1 MHRSPL
7 TRIAAVLVALSV
19 VFTLA
24 VPASASAVMS
34 PQAIPDFVFNG
45 GGWGHGIGMSQYGAQ
60 GYALK
65 GWTAEQIIQH
75 YFQGT
80 TIATSKPVTV
90 RVYLDKD
97 AVPRTRWTVKAVGSP
112 LVVSDGSK
120 TLTLAADKYF
130 VFKNGGTS
138 VTVSD
143 GANVVGTFSGS
154 PWADPQGGALLEILE
169 NSGPPLH
176 EDYPSGYPKMRWR
189 GKVQLIR
196 SGSGLHCVN
205 AVSLEEYLYGVVPRE
220 SPSSWDADALSA
232 QALVARSYAKAKVD
246 PNDDGILDANL
257 RCTTADQVY
266 GGHSRVAWNGS
277 IVYHEAASTNVA
289 VNATQA
295 KVVKYGSTIVQTF
308 FSSSMGG
315 HTANIEDS
323 WSYSAP
329 KPYYTGVPSPYEA
342 LAGCPNQS
350 WTVAMSGLE
359 LAAKLK
365 GSSSV
370 TKELAD
376 HGLAPVPVGAGSSVA
391 VSSISVDYGVSG
403 YPRWVYFKFSTGRT
417 VKLSAW
423 TVKVALGLKSP
434 NFRPTTFPISRVEGG
449 DRYATSVEICNVAF
463 PGGTAPAVVLASGQ
477 DYADAL
483 TGSAL
488 AGAAGGPLLLTAK
501 DHLPDSV
508 AREVQSLAPSTV
520 YIMGGTAAVSSG
532 VEDSVRSL
540 VPSARIVRLSGA
552 NRYDT
557 SVLAAR
563 EVRSLSGV
571 TKAIVVSG
579 SAWADGAAI
588 SGLAYAKR
596 YPILLTATDSV
607 PGSVSAF
614 FAEAKPAS
622 TLIAGGAA
630 VVTGAVAT
638 TISDLTGGGVTRLS
652 GADRYYTSSAIA
664 RHSVDVEGFGYGQV
678 YLATGAMYAD
688 ALSGGVLAGVTGQP
702 ILLTG
707 IDSCPDGTR
716 AFLRERKA
724 GIEGLTIFGGPSAVS
739 IDGLLALN
747 EAMR

>member
-7 TRIAAVLVALSV
+7 TRIAAALAVLAV

-24 VPASASAVMS
+24 VPAPASAVMS
-34 PQAIPDFVFNG
+34 PLAIPDFVFNG

-65 GWTAEQIIQH
+65 GWTAEQIIKH
-75 YFQGT
+75 YFQGSYLGT
-80 TIATSKPVTV
+80 NTGKRIRV
-90 RVYLDKD
+90 RLDPD
-97 AVPRTRWTVKAVGSP
+97 AGTDSAEYTRQTWRIRPGYQGGKLKINGVEYTDGTYTFTASGSSIVVSGGSIGSP
-112 LVVSDGSK
+112 K
-120 TLTLAADKYF
+120 TLTGEVRVDP
-130 VFKNGGTS
+130 VGG
-138 VTVSD
+138 
-143 GANVVGTFSGS
+143 N
-154 PWADPQGGALLEILE
+154 
-169 NSGPPLH
+169 PPLLQVVEGTGLYKSWYVRH
-176 EDYPSGYPKMRWR
+176 RGFIRMNASSSRIRLIGDLAMEDYVK
-189 GKVQLIR
+189 
-196 SGSGLHCVN
+196 
-205 AVSLEEYLYGVVPRE
+205 GVIPRE
-220 SPSSWDADALSA
+220 SPARWQPAALQA
-232 QALVARSYAKAKVD
+232 QAIAARSYAYASSTVY
-246 PNDDGILDANL
+246 
-257 RCTTADQVY
+257 CTTKSQAY
-266 GGHSRVAWNGS
+266 GGHSKGS
-277 IVYHEAASTNVA
+277 DRTDPDYSTGEHSNTNAAADATANRYAMYDGA
-289 VNATQA
+289 VIT
-295 KVVKYGSTIVQTF
+295 TF

-376 HGLAPVPVGAGSSVA
+376 YGLAPVPVGAGSSVS

-403 YPRWVYFKFSTGRT
+403 YPRWVYFKFSTGDT

-423 TVKVALGLKSP
+423 TVKVALELKSP

-449 DRYATSVEICNVAF
+449 DRYATSVEICNAAF

-488 AGAAGGPLLLTAK
+488 AGAAGGPLLLMAK

-508 AREVQSLAPSTV
+508 AREVRSLAPSTI
-520 YIMGGTAAVSSG
+520 YIMGGTAAVSSA

-540 VPSARIVRLSGA
+540 LPSARIVRLSGA
-552 NRYDT
+552 NRFDT

-563 EVRSLSGV
+563 EVQSLSGV

-596 YPILLTATDSV
+596 YPILLTATDNV

-688 ALSGGVLAGVTGQP
+688 ALSGGVLAGVTEQP

-707 IDSCPDGTR
+707 IDSCPDGTQ

-724 GIEGLTIFGGPSAVS
+724 GIAGLTIFGGPSAVS